1 MNIYVEYDHAKLPLA
16 DEKTVSVQIY
26 SRDGVVI
33 KNGIKPRDD
42 IATIGKP
49 IFDAIKRL
57 GVNISDEVMDFL
69 TISLAVTAADTFIIR
84 DNCFDGWTRN
94 INLFVSLNNPAIWK
108 KTNHF

>member
-57 GVNISDEVMDFL
+57 GVSISDEVMDFL
-69 TISLAVTAADTFIIR
+69 TISLAVTAAD
-84 DNCFDGWTRN
+84 
-94 INLFVSLNNPAIWK
+94 
-108 KTNHF
+108 